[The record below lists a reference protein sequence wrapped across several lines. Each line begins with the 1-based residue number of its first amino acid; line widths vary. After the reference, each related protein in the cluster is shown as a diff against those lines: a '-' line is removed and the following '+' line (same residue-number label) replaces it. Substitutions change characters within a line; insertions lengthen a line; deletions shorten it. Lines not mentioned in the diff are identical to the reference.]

1 MLRAI
6 LDRAFVALLY
16 VLPHHFLSRIV
27 LRLTRIRAAWFK
39 DALIDAFAEHFS
51 PDMED
56 AEQTDRNAY
65 ASFNSFFTRPLR
77 QGARPLPESRSA
89 IISPVDA
96 ALSQSG
102 RIETGRILQAKG
114 HHYDLDALLGG
125 DSDRAQPF
133 RDGWFATL
141 YLAPRDYHRIHMPM
155 DGRLTS
161 MVYVPGRLY
170 SVNEASAE
178 HVPGL
183 FARNERV
190 VCTFEGDFP
199 FAVVLVGA
207 LFVGSMETVWAG
219 QVTPR
224 RRQPAVW
231 HYMSGVSLERGDE
244 LGRFNMGST
253 VILILPPDVSEPEG
267 ELEPGQR
274 FRMGEAIARLTG
286 RHGTDAD

>member
-1 MLRAI
+1 MLRKI

-16 VLPHHFLSRIV
+16 LLPHHLLSRIV
-27 LRLTRIRAAWFK
+27 LRLTRVRVRWFK
-39 DALIDAFAEHFS
+39 DTLIDVFVERFE

-56 AEQTDRNAY
+56 AEQSDPNAY
-65 ASFNSFFTRPLR
+65 PSFNNFFTRPLM
-77 QGARPLPESRSA
+77 QGARPLPA
-89 IISPVDA
+89 DPGCIVSPVDA

-102 RIETGRILQAKG
+102 RIEDGRILQAKG
-114 HHYDLDALLGG
+114 HRYDLDTLLGG
-125 DSDRAQPF
+125 DPDRAAPY

-155 DGRLTS
+155 DGQLTG

-170 SVNEASAE
+170 SVNQASTQ
-178 HVPGL
+178 HVPDL

-190 VCTFEGDFP
+190 ICTFEGRHP
-199 FAVVLVGA
+199 FAVVMVGA
-207 LFVGSMETVWAG
+207 LFVGCMDTVWAG

-231 HYMSGVSLERGDE
+231 HYLSGVSLQRGEE

-253 VILILPPDVSEPEG
+253 VILILPPGISEPIDD
-267 ELEPGQR
+267 LAPGRR
-274 FRMGEAIARLTG
+274 FQMGEALAKSV
-286 RHGTDAD
+286 

>member
-1 MLRAI
+1 MFREI

-27 LRLTRIRAAWFK
+27 LRLTRVRAAWFK
-39 DALIDAFAEHFS
+39 DALIDAFVERFK
-51 PDMED
+51 PDMAD
-56 AEQTDRNAY
+56 AEQPDQNAY
-65 ASFNSFFTRPLR
+65 ASFNSFFTRPLKK
-77 QGARPLPESRSA
+77 GARRLPDSA
-89 IISPVDA
+89 DRIVSPVDA

-102 RIETGRILQAKG
+102 RIEDGRILQAKG
-114 HHYDLDALLGG
+114 HRYDLDALLGG
-125 DSDRAQPF
+125 DRDRSEPF

-155 DGRLTS
+155 DGQLTS

-183 FARNERV
+183 FARNERLI
-190 VCTFEGDFP
+190 CAFDGEFP
-199 FAVVLVGA
+199 FVVVLVGA

-231 HYMSGVSLERGDE
+231 HYLSGVSLTRGEE

-253 VILILPPDVSEPEG
+253 VILILPPGVSQPDG
-267 ELEPGQR
+267 DLQPGQR
-274 FRMGEAIARLTG
+274 FRMGETIARMP
-286 RHGTDAD
+286 